1 MSLLGCPRIAQ
12 VSATSKVK
20 ALLVWRNVSRDD
32 LARTARTTASGDM
45 VSLSGI
51 QDTSNLFSDL
61 FAEDIDIPAV
71 WRRCL
76 VEGQKTEKNQPITSS
91 LMPPSSTEANGYSSE
106 YCGFRFNSG
115 VLVIGGTGRNKLP
128 LRSTELLTQWWG
140 EGGGGGSANWQWR
153 PFPPMND
160 SLPAIP
166 LSVYFQGRVYI
177 VGRRECVDK
186 MEMEMERWQ
195 QARLYAESMASVGNE
210 LFMLTKEINTL
221 HICFIHC
228 RYRFANLFDK
238 TGRRPES
245 ATYSSSFWSCPL
257 VPQFGHPSTY
267 NSPIVGPTKW
277 SNSGS

>member
-1 MSLLGCPRIAQ
+1 MTVRNIFYWQIDEEWISSTPRPHFCASMTSLLSITKIENSTDERALGCPFA
-12 VSATSKVK
+12 SAPSESYGKK
-20 ALLVWRNVSRDD
+20 RSQ
-32 LARTARTTASGDM
+32 M
-45 VSLSGI
+45 
-51 QDTSNLFSDL
+51 
-61 FAEDIDIPAV
+61 
-71 WRRCL
+71 RCL

-195 QARLYAESMASVGNE
+195 QAVSG
-210 LFMLTKEINTL
+210 
-221 HICFIHC
+221 
-228 RYRFANLFDK
+228 
-238 TGRRPES
+238 
-245 ATYSSSFWSCPL
+245 
-257 VPQFGHPSTY
+257 PS
-267 NSPIVGPTKW
+267 
-277 SNSGS
+277 